1 METGTNRAVGSLQTF
16 RGLDLTV
23 RRRLD
28 GLLHGEYGG
37 VRLGPGSDAEELA
50 RYQPGHDVRRI
61 DWKVTA
67 RARQP
72 HLWLTQAQHE
82 LDTWLLLDQTPSM
95 AFGTVAA
102 EKADLATTVAAAVG
116 LLTDGPGNRLG
127 VGVLGP
133 IASPGRRRSRVGSR
147 PTAPCGPARTP
158 RRTVSQTLAKAL
170 SALAARHRR
179 PGLRVIVSDLID
191 PAGAIERPFDWEAPL
206 RRLGA
211 RTTWWWSRWSIRASW
226 NYPRSASWCSSIP
239 SPGGSVRSTPAT
251 AGYGPRTPAQR
262 PSTALPRLPRSGPP
276 APGMSCCGPN
286 RLGRRTRPLRPRAPS
301 SAGAPHPEENTM
313 TFLTPIWLLLLPVA
327 ALAAAYVVVLRRRQR
342 YAVRFASLPM
352 LERVVPRRPGWRRH
366 VRPPGAAR

>member
-1 METGTNRAVGSLQTF
+1 MRTAVETGTNRVVGSLQSF

-82 LDTWLLLDQTPSM
+82 LETWLLLDQTPSM

-127 VGVLGP
+127 VGVLGTDGVAWSAP
-133 IASPGRRRSRVGSR
+133 LAGRIAAHRALR
-147 PTAPCGPARTP
+147 TAPGPRDGTAT
-158 RRTVSQTLAKAL
+158 QTLAEAL

-191 PAGAIERPFDWEAPL
+191 PAGEIERPFDWEAPL

-211 RTTWWWSRWSIRASW
+211 RHDVVVIEVVDPRELELPPVGQLVLVDPESGRQREVDSGDRRL
-226 NYPRSASWCSSIP
+226 RSAYANAAAVHRSATTAA
-239 SPGGSVRSTPAT
+239 VRAAR
-251 AGYGPRTPAQR
+251 AGHVLLRTDNDWVAELAR
-262 PSTALPRLPRSGPP
+262 FVRARRRLPARGTH
-276 APGMSCCGPN
+276 
-286 RLGRRTRPLRPRAPS
+286 RRTR
-301 SAGAPHPEENTM
+301 
-313 TFLTPIWLLLLPVA
+313 
-327 ALAAAYVVVLRRRQR
+327 
-342 YAVRFASLPM
+342 
-352 LERVVPRRPGWRRH
+352 
-366 VRPPGAAR
+366 

>member
-1 METGTNRAVGSLQTF
+1 METGTNRAVGSLQSF

-127 VGVLGP
+127 VGVLSTDGVAWSAP
-133 IASPGRRRSRVGSR
+133 LAGRIAAHRALR
-147 PTAPCGPARTP
+147 TAPGTRDGTAT
-158 RRTVSQTLAKAL
+158 QTLAEAL

-191 PAGAIERPFDWEAPL
+191 PAGEIERPFDWEAPL

-211 RTTWWWSRWSIRASW
+211 RHDVVVVEVVDPRELELPPVGQLVLVDPESGRQREVNSGDRRLRTAYASAAAVH
-226 NYPRSASWCSSIP
+226 RSATAAA
-239 SPGGSVRSTPAT
+239 VRGAR
-251 AGYGPRTPAQR
+251 AGHVLLRTDNDWVAELAR
-262 PSTALPRLPRSGPP
+262 FVRARRRLPAR
-276 APGMSCCGPN
+276 
-286 RLGRRTRPLRPRAPS
+286 RTQRRTR
-301 SAGAPHPEENTM
+301 
-313 TFLTPIWLLLLPVA
+313 
-327 ALAAAYVVVLRRRQR
+327 
-342 YAVRFASLPM
+342 
-352 LERVVPRRPGWRRH
+352 
-366 VRPPGAAR
+366 

>member
-1 METGTNRAVGSLQTF
+1 MRTAVETGTNQAAGSLQSF

-67 RARQP
+67 RTRQP

-102 EKADLATTVAAAVG
+102 EKADLGTTVAAAMG
-116 LLTDGPGNRLG
+116 LLTDGPDNRLG
-127 VGVLGP
+127 VGVLSTDGVAWSAP
-133 IASPGRRRSRVGSR
+133 LGGRIAAHRALR
-147 PTAPCGPARTP
+147 TAPGPRNG
-158 RRTVSQTLAKAL
+158 TVSQTLAEAL

-179 PGLRVIVSDLID
+179 PGLRVIISDLIG

-206 RRLGA
+206 RRLTA
-211 RTTWWWSRWSIRASW
+211 RHDVVVVEVVDPRELELPPVGQLVLVDPESGRQREVNSSDRRLRTAYASAAAVH
-226 NYPRSASWCSSIP
+226 RSATAAA
-239 SPGGSVRSTPAT
+239 VRAAR
-251 AGYGPRTPAQR
+251 AGHVLLRTDNDWITELAR
-262 PSTALPRLPRSGPP
+262 FVRARRRLPARR
-276 APGMSCCGPN
+276 AQ
-286 RLGRRTRPLRPRAPS
+286 RRTR
-301 SAGAPHPEENTM
+301 
-313 TFLTPIWLLLLPVA
+313 
-327 ALAAAYVVVLRRRQR
+327 
-342 YAVRFASLPM
+342 
-352 LERVVPRRPGWRRH
+352 
-366 VRPPGAAR
+366 